1 MLLSLGLTT
10 GLFVLKREI
19 WARQILEFDKF
30 SLKIGMLGQKK
41 KKKNTQ
47 RSSYP
52 SQIDEEFLSDAFV
65 MLHIMLSHD
74 VAVITGRLKLAPLSC
89 VAAVT

>member
-1 MLLSLGLTT
+1 MLFSLGLTA

-41 KKKNTQ
+41 KKHTA
-47 RSSYP
+47 
-52 SQIDEEFLSDAFV
+52 EFLSIPD
-65 MLHIMLSHD
+65 
-74 VAVITGRLKLAPLSC
+74 R
-89 VAAVT
+89 

>member
-41 KKKNTQ
+41 KTTHSGVPIHP
-47 RSSYP
+47 R
-52 SQIDEEFLSDAFV
+52 
-65 MLHIMLSHD
+65 
-74 VAVITGRLKLAPLSC
+74 
-89 VAAVT
+89 

>member
-41 KKKNTQ
+41 NTQ

-52 SQIDEEFLSDAFV
+52 SQIDEEFLSL
-65 MLHIMLSHD
+65 ML
-74 VAVITGRLKLAPLSC
+74 LSC
-89 VAAVT
+89 CISCCRMMLLSLRAV

>member
-41 KKKNTQ
+41 KKKNTA
-47 RSSYP
+47 
-52 SQIDEEFLSDAFV
+52 EFLSIPD
-65 MLHIMLSHD
+65 
-74 VAVITGRLKLAPLSC
+74 R
-89 VAAVT
+89 

>member
-41 KKKNTQ
+41 KHTA
-47 RSSYP
+47 
-52 SQIDEEFLSDAFV
+52 EFLSIPD
-65 MLHIMLSHD
+65 
-74 VAVITGRLKLAPLSC
+74 R
-89 VAAVT
+89 